1 MAGKFQYRLQKVLN
15 MRLKREDNL
24 KLELADVKR
33 VEQAEKEALEELRGR
48 EQMSQKQMND
58 QLAAGRT
65 ADVQMSNDYL
75 TSLKDKIAAQE
86 KKWKAAEARVK
97 EVDAAYKKA
106 QRDSEVVKKHKSKMH
121 ERWLAEE
128 KRLEALKLD
137 EMAGNMYA
145 AKQRRRIADEEEE
158 AEYNQ
163 KREAEDQ
170 AAAMLAESS
179 WMQGFLQ
186 TAQQEAERIN
196 SEWGR

>member
-1 MAGKFQYRLQKVLN
+1 MAKFQYRLQKVLN
-15 MRLKREDNL
+15 MRLKREDSL

-33 VEQAEKEALEELRGR
+33 VEQAEKDALDELNQR
-48 EQMSQKQMND
+48 EQLSQKQMND

-86 KKWKAAEARVK
+86 KKWKAAGAKVK
-97 EVDAAYKKA
+97 EVETTYHKA

-128 KRLEALKLD
+128 KRLDSIKLD
-137 EMAGNMYA
+137 EMVSNMTL
-145 AKQRRRIADEEEE
+145 AKQRRRLADEEEE
-158 AEYNQ
+158 ADYDQ
-163 KREAEDQ
+163 KREAEEL
-170 AAAMLAESS
+170 AAASLAESS